1 MKKSISLFIALILL
15 AALTLTVFA
24 EAIPQSV
31 LDSAKGVFYVEV
43 QTESGTASGTAFVVY
58 EDNSST
64 YLITNYHVVAD
75 NTNNVSV
82 WVTKDQSTYATVA
95 ASSKQNDLALIKIAQ
110 KLDVPVLSLSTA
122 VQKGDEVY
130 AVGFPA
136 AADALSDTV
145 SKTNDEATIT
155 NGIISSIRSLKITG
169 YSNEVPILQIN
180 ADINAGNSG
189 GPLMNSKGEVI
200 GVNAYS
206 VTNSTGI
213 NGAIASSAVIDFID
227 KYGPFKV
234 SSGNSSPFPFW
245 AIILLIFVGYCV
257 ICGLIFFLIAR
268 KKRKTIMPVQPA
280 AFGELPLSEYL
291 RKLGRSLEPG
301 EIAALMLPLAL
312 ELREMHNQG
321 RLSLQLSPRVLSVA
335 KDGVKLTPNHPD
347 SSGGLPMYMAP
358 EQRID
363 GPVSAAID
371 IYSFSAV
378 LSYLSNYQPARM
390 TPPPLIEGTVQISNS
405 EGVVSPPVPVDPQ
418 AGDNQTPLTDDI
430 REQQNAW
437 LQGII
442 DKGMQFDPAKR
453 YHSFQEVIFALSSL
467 NNGFSAELSAPLK
480 ADLPVVKAQKKMNWL
495 LPAIAI
501 ALGVFIISLV
511 GYQGYE
517 LVGLNKAVAADDF
530 AGGKNCLARLIAPS
544 ILAPEQEKYVQAGSL
559 LLDKKYD
566 DAFNAFIELK
576 SSYNAVNMALEAKY
590 QKAAWLADSG
600 SFDEAITEYTALGE
614 YKDSSELIKKT
625 TYRKGNYL
633 ISINE
638 FSQAYNI
645 FEKLSKDDYLDSKK
659 MMTATNYAWGM
670 YNLQNGKYLEAY
682 QKLML
687 TKDYQDS
694 NIQLDNLKIPL
705 YKDAVEKYHSKNYT
719 RALSEF
725 SLLKD
730 FLDSNDYIVLA
741 RAHSLGDSYPAG
753 EILTDLAPLIGF
765 EDAGAIIVSDFYF
778 ASNYLK
784 GAWSGSD
791 HYFVMANDGTDFN
804 IPASYGDRIWIDTGT
819 LYVYDHNQPDAKT
832 PAFVIEPVSTNLILV
847 YCYQNSQTYSLVR
860 VATAD
865 EVDKYL
871 AQYQ

>member
-1 MKKSISLFIALILL
+1 MKKSISLFIAIILL
-15 AALTLTVFA
+15 AAITLTAFA

-58 EDNSST
+58 CDDSNT

-82 WVTKDQSTYATVA
+82 YVTKDQSTYATVA
-95 ASSKQNDLALIKIAQ
+95 ASSQQNDLALIKINK
-110 KLDVPVLSLSTA
+110 KLDAPVLNLSTD

-227 KYGPFKV
+227 KYGPFKI
-234 SSGNSSPFPFW
+234 SSETSSAFPFW
-245 AIILLIFVGYCV
+245 AIILLVFVGYCL
-257 ICGLIFFLIAR
+257 ICGLILFLIAR
-268 KKRKTIMPVQPA
+268 KKRKTIKPIQPPA
-280 AFGELPLSEYL
+280 YLELPLSDYL

-321 RLSLQLSPRVLSVA
+321 RLSLQLSPRVLSVV
-335 KDGVKLTPNHPD
+335 KDGIKLTPNHPD
-347 SSGGLPMYMAP
+347 TSGGLPIYMAP

-363 GPVSAAID
+363 GAVSAAID
-371 IYSFSAV
+371 IYSYCAV
-378 LSYLSNYQPARM
+378 LSYLTNYQPAKM
-390 TPPPLIEGTVQISNS
+390 TTPPVLEGTVQISKN
-405 EGVVSPPVPVDPQ
+405 EGGVPPAVTVNPQ
-418 AGDNQTPLTDDI
+418 AGENQTPLTDEI

-442 DKGMQFDPAKR
+442 EKGMQFDPSKR

-467 NNGFSAELSAPLK
+467 NNGVSPELTAPLK
-480 ADLPVVKAQKKMNWL
+480 VDVQIIKPEKKKNWL
-495 LPAIAI
+495 IPSIAI
-501 ALGVFIISLV
+501 ALGVFIIGLV
-511 GYQGYE
+511 GYQGYT
-517 LVGLNKAVAADDF
+517 LFSLNKAVAADDF
-530 AGGKNCLARLIAPS
+530 ASGKNLLAQLIAPRL
-544 ILAPEQEKYVQAGSL
+544 LAPEQEKYVQAGSL
-559 LLDKKYD
+559 LLDRKYD

-576 SSYNAVNMALEAKY
+576 SSYNAVNMAMETKY

-600 SFDEAITEYTALGE
+600 SFDDAITEYTALGE
-614 YKDSSELIKKT
+614 YKDSSDLIKKT

-638 FSQAYNI
+638 FSKAYNI
-645 FEKLSKDDYLDSKK
+645 FEKLSKEDYLDSKK

-670 YNLQNGKYLEAY
+670 YNLQKGKFLEAY
-682 QKLML
+682 QKLTL

-694 NIQLDNLKIPL
+694 NIQLDNLKVPL
-705 YKDAVEKYHSKNYT
+705 YKDAVENYHSKNYT
-719 RALSEF
+719 KSLSEF

-730 FLDSNDYIVLA
+730 FLDSNDYAVLA
-741 RAHSLGDSYPAG
+741 RAHSLGDSYPSG

-778 ASNYLK
+778 ASIYLE
-784 GAWSGSD
+784 GVWSGSD
-791 HYFVMANDGTDFN
+791 HYFAMTDNGTEFD
-804 IPASYGDRIWIDTGT
+804 IPSSTGDRVGIDAGT
-819 LYVYDHNQPDAKT
+819 LYVYDHNQPNAKT
-832 PAFVIEPVSTNLILV
+832 PAFVIEPVTTDLILV

-860 VATAD
+860 IATAD

-871 AQYQ
+871 AQHQ